1 VKKLKYPKLS
11 SRLLIKR
18 ALAEDAPHGDITSRA
33 TIPPRAKCKARAI
46 AKQEMILAGIDLFA
60 DVFHT
65 LDANIKIKRL
75 FKDGELVPK
84 GAIIATMQGK
94 TRAILTAERVALN
107 YMQRL
112 SGIATLTKK
121 FVDAVAETKTVILDT
136 RKTTPGLRDLEKY
149 AVLCGGGQNHRR
161 NLSEMALIKENH
173 VTSAGGIAEAV
184 SRIRKKYKT
193 KIEVETRNL
202 KEVAEALRAGADRIM
217 LDNMTPAQA
226 KKAIAQIAGLAETE
240 ASGNMSL
247 KTVRKYAETG
257 VDFISIGAL
266 THSPPSADISL
277 LLDAK

>member
-1 VKKLKYPKLS
+1 MKKLKYPKLS

-46 AKQEMILAGIDLFA
+46 AKQEMTLAGIDLFA
-60 DVFHT
+60 DVFHA
-65 LDANIKIKRL
+65 LDTNVKIKKL

-84 GAIIATMQGK
+84 GAIIATIQGK

-107 YMQRL
+107 YLQRL

-121 FVDAVAETKTVILDT
+121 FVDAVAGTKTVILDT

-161 NLSEMALIKENH
+161 DLSEMALIKENH

-202 KEVAEALRAGADRIM
+202 KEVAEALQAGADRIM

-226 KKAIAQIAGLAETE
+226 KRAVAQIAGLAETE
-240 ASGNMSL
+240 ASGNMNL

>member
-1 VKKLKYPKLS
+1 MKKLKYPKLS
-11 SRLLIKR
+11 SRPLVKR

-33 TIPPRAKCKARAI
+33 TIPPRAECRARTI

-65 LDANIKIKRL
+65 LDANAKIKKL
-75 FKDGELVPK
+75 FKDGEPVPK
-84 GAIIATMQGK
+84 GATIATIQGK

-107 YMQRL
+107 YLQRL

-121 FVDAVAETKTVILDT
+121 FVDAVAGTKTVILDT

-161 NLSEMALIKENH
+161 DLSEMALIKENH

-226 KKAIAQIAGLAETE
+226 KRAIAQIAGLAETE
-240 ASGNMSL
+240 ASGNMNL

-277 LLDAK
+277 LLDDK

>member
-1 VKKLKYPKLS
+1 MKRIKHLQPLTRK
-11 SRLLIKR
+11 LIKH
-18 ALAEDAPHGDITSRA
+18 ALAEDAPHGDITSKA
-33 TIPPRAKCKARAI
+33 TIPPRAKCKARAV

-60 DVFHT
+60 DVFCT
-65 LDANIKIKRL
+65 LDKDAKVKKQ
-75 FKDGELVPK
+75 FKDGEIVHK
-84 GAIIATMQGK
+84 GAVIATIQGK

-107 YMQRL
+107 YLQRL

-121 FVDAVAETKTVILDT
+121 FVDAVAGTGTVILDT

-161 NLSEMALIKENH
+161 DLSDMALIKENH
-173 VTSAGGIAEAV
+173 VTAAGGIAEAV
-184 SRIRKKYKT
+184 SRIRAKHKI

-202 KEVAEALRAGADRIM
+202 KEVAEAVEADADRVM

-226 KKAIAQIAGLAETE
+226 KKAIAKIAGGAETE
-240 ASGNMSL
+240 ASGNMNL

-266 THSPPSADISL
+266 THSPPSVDISL
-277 LLDAK
+277 LLDDK